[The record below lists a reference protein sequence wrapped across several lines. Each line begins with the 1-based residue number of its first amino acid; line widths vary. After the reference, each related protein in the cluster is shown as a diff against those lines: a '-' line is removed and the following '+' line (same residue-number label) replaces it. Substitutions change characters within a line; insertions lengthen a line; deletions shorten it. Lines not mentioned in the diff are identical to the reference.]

1 VIIFD
6 TDHAVAV
13 LRGRLD
19 FRARLSP
26 KVDLAVTAITVAELM
41 HGAHKSAQ
49 PAENLARVDTFL
61 SAVLVLPFES
71 FAARLFGQLKASL
84 ERQGTLASDLDLQI
98 AAIALHHRV
107 PLATHNQKHF
117 ARIRGLVLDDWLH

>member
-6 TDHAVAV
+6 TDHVIAV

-19 FRARLSP
+19 FSARLAP

-41 HGAHKSAQ
+41 HGAYKSTQ

-61 SAVLVLPFES
+61 AAVMVLPFDTR
-71 FAARLFGQLKASL
+71 AARLFGQLKAGL
-84 ERQGTLASDLDLQI
+84 QRQGSLTSDLDLQI
-98 AAIALHHRV
+98 AAIALQHRV
-107 PLATHNQKHF
+107 PLATHNHKHF
-117 ARIRGLVLDDWLH
+117 ARIPGLTLDDWLN